1 MTYKFENMNGFEY
14 DLRLSKMR
22 GVRIAGS
29 APTKGGYGRKS
40 RRTNQVGL
48 PLGIRYG
55 FRGPSLGP
63 KLWDLGGFSRKY
75 RYRTF
80 RAVFFVLTVLR

>member
-29 APTKGGYGRKS
+29 APTKGGYGV
-40 RRTNQVGL
+40 RRAEG
-48 PLGIRYG
+48 GIRDGTSTWNSVRIQGAVGGRAYA
-55 FRGPSLGP
+55 LGSWW
-63 KLWDLGGFSRKY
+63 LLRKY
-75 RYRTF
+75 R
-80 RAVFFVLTVLR
+80 